1 MREKKNPNSA
11 ERLYKFFIYLVLIML
26 AVSII
31 IPVAWVFM
39 ASIKQNKDFMEI
51 RGLCRRVFILRTLLM
66 PGIQQKWEITC

>member
-39 ASIKQNKDFMEI
+39 EI
-51 RGLCRRVFILRTLLM
+51 RGLCRRVFIFRTLLM